1 MMETGLGIFL
11 RLLQVVDVVAVLVV
25 VFFKLY
31 TTL

>member
-1 MMETGLGIFL
+1 MMETGLGIFHIFFQ
-11 RLLQVVDVVAVLVV
+11 RLLQVVVVVV